1 MAEYQKTIITNAGIS
16 VLNRV
21 LSGKA
26 TVTFTRAVSSTD
38 DLSGKTESELRAMT
52 GFSSVMQNG
61 VCSRYDIHSSNM
73 VSLDLLFTNEGL
85 GNSYM
90 INAVGLYAKASD
102 SSSEILY
109 AIARAGKDAR
119 GNSLA
124 EQMPAYAGNLTKFT
138 ISLYT
143 QVGQAS
149 SVSVSITDEGV
160 VKSINGGDVT
170 PDVNGDVTID
180 TSTQANALQAQLISG
195 RLYVPVSDESGNPLR
210 DEAGNA
216 LTAVEYLPKTV
227 SVDGEAPIS
236 PDANNNINLP
246 VFSKGEILRKLD
258 GKLDEIYGKN
268 SIDELYGISL
278 SNHAFLIGN
287 QIVVPLCDD
296 EGNPLMDEA
305 GNIIVDDVHFVM
317 SVNGQTPGPDGAIT
331 LPDTYTKREIE
342 QRLGVKSNYLE
353 EEVKHANLQKQLDG
367 HEAHLASNDSK
378 ISDTDARSKLIEAT
392 IATGYRLIPV
402 SDESG
407 NVLTDE
413 AGNAITAQERELRT
427 VQGKE
432 PDSSGN
438 INLDVYSKK
447 EINNKIDG
455 LQEQIAFLMSKIN
468 KE

>member
-26 TVTFTRAVSSTD
+26 TATFTRAVSSTD
-38 DLSGKTESELRAMT
+38 DLSSKTESELRAMT
-52 GFSSVMQNG
+52 GFGSVMQNG
-61 VCSRYDIHSSNM
+61 VCSRYDIHSQNM
-73 VSLDLLFTNEGL
+73 VSLDLVFTNENL

-102 SSSEILY
+102 SSTEVLY
-109 AIARAGKDAR
+109 AIARAGKDAN

-160 VKSINGGDVT
+160 VKSINGSLT

-216 LTAVEYLPKTV
+216 LTAIEYLPKTV
-227 SVDGEAPIS
+227 SVDGEAPIN

-246 VFSKGEILRKLD
+246 VFSKDETLRMLD
-258 GKLDEIYGKN
+258 GKLDEIFGRN
-268 SIDELYGISL
+268 SIEELYGISL
-278 SNHAFLIGN
+278 SSHAWLIGN
-287 QIVVPLCDD
+287 QVVVPLCDD
-296 EGNPLMDEA
+296 EGNPLRDEA

-353 EEVKHANLQKQLDG
+353 SEAEHANLQKQLDD
-367 HEAHLASNDSK
+367 HEKHLASNDCK
-378 ISDTDARSKLIEAT
+378 ICDTIARSKLTEAT
-392 IATGYRLIPV
+392 IAAGCRLIPI
-402 SDESG
+402 SDEAG

-413 AGNAITAQERELRT
+413 SGNAIAAQERELRT

-438 INLDVYSKK
+438 VNLDVYSKQ
-447 EINNKIDG
+447 EINNKLDG
-455 LQEQIAFLMSKIN
+455 LKEQIAFLMSKIN